1 MSSSISRHI
10 LEMLVSNPM
19 MQQKFQYQGAERDQ
33 LFREDYDHVGG
44 GRDCKNCDQRYLL
57 ARESRVTNDPV
68 IHYGLI
74 ASANK
79 VMKHGAT
86 REKLRQEVGILCF
99 EMEAAGL
106 MNDFP
111 CLVIRGICE
120 YSDTHKN
127 KHWQSYAAATAAA
140 YAKELLEVIPATDV
154 ISTKEAAKI
163 VKLGWFRPSIGET
176 KQGSLY

>member
-1 MSSSISRHI
+1 AGYS
-10 LEMLVSNPM
+10 
-19 MQQKFQYQGAERDQ
+19 
-33 LFREDYDHVGG
+33 HVGESTCESCSEEMVVNRQP
-44 GRDCKNCDQRYLL
+44 RDNQDVL
-57 ARESRVTNDPV
+57 
-68 IHYGLI
+68 IHYGI
-74 ASANK
+74 VASGNQ
-79 VMKHGAT
+79 VMRDGAIRDQVST
-86 REKLRQEVGILCF
+86 ELGGILCF

-176 KQGSLY
+176 KQ